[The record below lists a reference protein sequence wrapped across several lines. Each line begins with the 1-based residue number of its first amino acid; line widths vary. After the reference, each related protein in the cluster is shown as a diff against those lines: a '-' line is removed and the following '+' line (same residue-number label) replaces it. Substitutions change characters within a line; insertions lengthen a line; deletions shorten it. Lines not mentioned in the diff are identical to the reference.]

1 MRFLGL
7 LLCPVLACG
16 LFAQTPKTQPAKPK
30 ERDLKVERDEPVT
43 TPAASAK
50 PAIPRSYA
58 LVIGIGKYE
67 NLPANDQLKFRRAR
81 CRVHLLGAHQRRG
94 GNFRAENV
102 HRLIGSR
109 ATLANVAER

>member
-30 ERDLKVERDEPVT
+30 ERDLKVERDGPVT

-67 NLPANDQLKFRRAR
+67 NLPANDQLKFPERDAESIYS
-81 CRVHLLGAHQRRG
+81 VLISAEG
-94 GNFRAENV
+94 GIFVPRMCTV
-102 HRLIGSR
+102 
-109 ATLANVAER
+109 